1 MKKKIILATHNQ
13 HKTHEF
19 RTALSEFD
27 IEIISLD
34 DLGYHDEII
43 ENGNTFIENALIKAR
58 TIKKLFPYPVISD
71 DSGLSIN
78 SLDGFPGIHSA
89 RFMEDKSYLEK
100 CSAINQMLKNKE
112 DKTAFFTC
120 IIAYIDDNEEH
131 IFEGQ
136 CHGIIIDDYR
146 GQNGFGYD
154 PIFYIPSLKKTF
166 AELSENEKNQISHRG
181 QALLQFKKYLC
192 DN

>member
-27 IEIISLD
+27 VEIISLD

-58 TIKKLFPYPVISD
+58 AIKKLYPYPVIAD

-78 SLDGFPGIHSA
+78 SLDGFPSIHSA
-89 RFMEDKSYLEK
+89 RFMENRPYLEK

-112 DKTAFFTC
+112 DRSAFFTC
-120 IIAYIDDNEEH
+120 VIAYIDDNGEH
-131 IFEGQ
+131 IFEGK
-136 CHGIIIDDYR
+136 CSGIIIDDYR
-146 GQNGFGYD
+146 GKNGFGYD
-154 PIFYIPSLKKTF
+154 PIFYIPSLRKTY
-166 AELSENEKNQISHRG
+166 AELSEKEKNQISHRG
-181 QALLQFKKYLC
+181 QALLLFKKYLC